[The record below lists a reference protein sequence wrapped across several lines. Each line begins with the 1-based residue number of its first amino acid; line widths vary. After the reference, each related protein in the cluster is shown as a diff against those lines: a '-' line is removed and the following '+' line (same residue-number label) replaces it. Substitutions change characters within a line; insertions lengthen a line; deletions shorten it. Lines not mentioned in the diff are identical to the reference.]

1 MTEHDIQKTV
11 FEAVF
16 VLEALYA
23 DFRWIHHS
31 PSEVSSPARARR
43 MKAAGTR
50 AGILDIEWAL
60 RREIDGTTYSGLAIE
75 LKAGKNGLTA
85 AQRDRVDWLQSQ
97 GWLVRVCRSS
107 TEVIEA
113 ILAYFQGQMPVTGK
127 PERPRPSGTEAGRT
141 LDAETLR
148 VVKEVLYGG

>member
-23 DFRWIHHS
+23 DFSWLHHS

-75 LKAGKNGLTA
+75 LKAGKNGLTE
-85 AQRDRVDWLQSQ
+85 AQRARAEWLREQ
-97 GWLVRVCRSS
+97 GWIVKVCRSADE
-107 TEVIEA
+107 TLEA
-113 ILAYFQGQMPVTGK
+113 IMDYYQGDLPIG
-127 PERPRPSGTEAGRT
+127 
-141 LDAETLR
+141 L
-148 VVKEVLYGG
+148 